1 MRTFF
6 LEGRFGMFPTA
17 LFGFLAVAVA
27 LMYALRPDE
36 RRLGLAR
43 HLAALTLLAGLFGT
57 MLGVGGT
64 LRYVGQVPPEHQLEM
79 AALGCAQSLNP
90 LVLGAF
96 LAIVGSLLSLIG
108 AYRRRPAEG

>member
-17 LFGFLAVAVA
+17 LFGFLALAAA
-27 LMYALRPDE
+27 LMCALRPDE
-36 RRLGLAR
+36 RRLGVAR
-43 HLAALTLLAGLFGT
+43 HLAALTVLAGLLGT

-64 LRYVGQVPPEHQLEM
+64 LRYVGQAPPDHQIEM

-90 LVLGAF
+90 LVLGVV
-96 LAIVGSLLSLIG
+96 LAVISGVLSVIG
-108 AYRRRPAEG
+108 ALRRRPAEG